1 MHWTGWIVVGLA
13 VFVGG
18 WFVFDGARALAVG
31 DYVTPKTGQ
40 YAGQLGTWSK
50 VVSAIGIDPRSTLMK
65 TIFVAYGL
73 LWLTVIVCFIL
84 GLKWAWWA
92 MLFAAIG
99 SLWYLP
105 VGMLLG
111 LLQISLLLMPA
122 LRVAGTAA
130 GGE

>member
-40 YAGQLGTWSK
+40 YAGQLGPWSK

-92 MLFAAIG
+92 MLIAAVG

-105 VGMLLG
+105 FGTLLG
-111 LLQISLLLMPA
+111 LVQIILLLMPS
-122 LRVAGTAA
+122 LRVAVTAA

>member
-18 WFVFDGARALAVG
+18 WFVFDGGHALAKG

-40 YAGQLGTWSK
+40 YAGQLGPWSK

-73 LWLTVIVCFIL
+73 LWLAVVVCFIL
-84 GLKWAWWA
+84 GLEWAWWA
-92 MLFAAIG
+92 MFIAAAG

-105 VGMLLG
+105 FGTLLG
-111 LLQISLLLMPA
+111 AVQIVLLLLPS
-122 LRVAGTAA
+122 LRVVGTAT
-130 GGE
+130 GGN